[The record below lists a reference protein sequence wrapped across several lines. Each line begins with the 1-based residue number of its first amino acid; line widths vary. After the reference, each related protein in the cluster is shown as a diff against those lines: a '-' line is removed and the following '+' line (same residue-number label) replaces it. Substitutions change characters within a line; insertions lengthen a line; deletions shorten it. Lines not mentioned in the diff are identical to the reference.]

1 MLLEKTTMSFD
12 KEKAKELQDCYD
24 TAINQNKETFV
35 FYGET
40 LLTSY
45 AKYLLEYLNTQ
56 L

>member
-1 MLLEKTTMSFD
+1 MSLEKTTMSFD
-12 KEKAKELQDCYD
+12 KEKAKYLQECYD
-24 TAINQNKETFV
+24 KALNQNKETFV
-35 FYGET
+35 SYGET